1 MFSLFDDLKKQISF
15 KHEHPTVDSTVFT
28 SMKLSMVGTLLACI
42 LVTAKTYIGENI
54 NCVTGFKAQE
64 HKAIETY
71 CFISSTF
78 SLVNVSEADAPYPGL
93 GPVPSSG
100 EEDPLKRHAYYQW
113 IPLALAIQTAALYF
127 PRWLWKTVIDRKKF
141 KNILGD
147 LDSLHLKN
155 EGGNEEEKSSA
166 EAKPMSWQS
175 DTDDI
180 KEYGKPKK
188 TLLNLPE
195 ELLEKSVHYAVE
207 SLGTHTAYAARFFM
221 CEVIALVISIG
232 NLFVTNALLGG
243 DFFEFGN
250 TAISYL
256 FGDVTDLTNPLNVVF
271 PKITKCTWSKF
282 GPTGSIQSFDALCVL
297 PLNIVNE
304 KTYVMLWLVY
314 IVSTTIAAAAVLW
327 HFLLILSSGLR
338 HNYLV
343 LRLKDDETKEV
354 YSSMKKKL
362 NYGDWFLIKHLSTK
376 MMPTYFEA
384 WLEMVDREIKK

>member
-155 EGGNEEEKSSA
+155 EGGN
-166 EAKPMSWQS
+166 
-175 DTDDI
+175 
-180 KEYGKPKK
+180 
-188 TLLNLPE
+188 E